1 METHQTERSL
11 LPNGVE
17 SIITVTGADAA
28 GYKTTYIFIDTAGL
42 QVSLPVT
49 FGRLEDAK
57 EGCTKLT
64 EDELMELHQGIVEMV
79 TGVHNSNFEESLDR
93 ELAPTKLGETK

>member
-1 METHQTERSL
+1 MSLHNARVL

-17 SIITVTGADAA
+17 SIITVTGKDAT
-28 GYKTTYIFIDTAGL
+28 GYTTTYVFIDEAGL

-49 FGRLEDAK
+49 FDQFEDAK
-57 EGCTKLT
+57 EGCSKLT
-64 EDELMELHQGIVEMV
+64 ENELMELHEGIVEMV
-79 TGVHNSNFEESLDR
+79 TGVHNDRFEESLDR